1 MIHPPHLESSQ
12 KRKKAFS
19 KSKEGNHRSHHDSRT
34 VIGGGGSGGSERE
47 LRIEVL
53 YQVNLT
59 SFSGCS
65 ESVIGI
71 WLVHMGGI
79 FKAVLIIKNN
89 NNNKKVKHIYCDFIC
104 EHPTVTDMV
113 VLSNKKKV
121 E

>member
-1 MIHPPHLESSQ
+1 
-12 KRKKAFS
+12 
-19 KSKEGNHRSHHDSRT
+19 
-34 VIGGGGSGGSERE
+34 
-47 LRIEVL
+47 
-53 YQVNLT
+53 
-59 SFSGCS
+59 
-65 ESVIGI
+65 
-71 WLVHMGGI
+71 MGGI